1 MKPHEEIKFK
11 DLKKKQKKIVVQ
23 PLKFEKAI
31 Y

>member
-11 DLKKKQKKIVVQ
+11 DLKKEQKRFVVQ
-23 PLKFEKAI
+23 PLKPGKAI